1 MRNDWLMRACVGLL
15 AIVIVGQIIVTM
27 FGAGFCFYF
36 FLTKQ
41 AEIGSCSGF
50 LSQSREIWAEA
61 LAIVLA
67 LLMAAR
73 GEPPQPPPGGP
84 PPPDAPDA

>member
-1 MRNDWLMRACVGLL
+1 MRNDWLMRACVALL
-15 AIVIVGQIIVTM
+15 ALVIVSQIGITI
-27 FGAGFCFYF
+27 AGSVSCFYF
-36 FLTKQ
+36 MLTKQ
-41 AEIGSCSGF
+41 AAIGSCSGF

-73 GEPPQPPPGGP
+73 GGDEPPK
-84 PPPDAPDA
+84 PPDNQDTS